1 MASGL
6 PTAFRHIKDN
16 QKPLRFNS
24 NGKFRILH
32 LTDIHEVDP
41 AMDDDENPEIPKRKS
56 EETINVI
63 RKCVELAKPD
73 LVVFGGDNISGF
85 WEEFTYEYM
94 RSTIKKIIAPIAE
107 KNIPLAIVFGNHDAE
122 SAYVN
127 PFMQRENQICVYSEY
142 DNFRSS
148 MNDEDVF
155 GCANCSLPV
164 LHSNSDKIAWNIWCV
179 DSNDYIRQS
188 DYSRPVDLGYDY
200 VHEDQ
205 IAWRE
210 RTALK
215 LREQNGGKNV
225 PSILFQHIPV
235 LQEYDRFEEVSK
247 ETDGAFEK
255 NGRYY
260 KVPDGVFSSGS
271 LNEAPCPTNERRD
284 EFESWVRTGDIAAAF
299 FGHDHVNDFTENVEG
314 IDLVQTIGAG
324 YHTYGGERGGRL
336 IILDENVPYKYET
349 EIYCI
354 DKISK
359 GKV

>member
-41 AMDDDENPEIPKRKS
+41 AMDDDEDPEIPKRKS

-127 PFMQRENQICVYSEY
+127 PFMQRENQICVYCEY

-215 LREQNGGKNV
+215 LREQNAEKTFRRYCF
-225 PSILFQHIPV
+225 SIFPF
-235 LQEYDRFEEVSK
+235 YRNTTVSK
-247 ETDGAFEK
+247 RCQKE
-255 NGRYY
+255 
-260 KVPDGVFSSGS
+260 
-271 LNEAPCPTNERRD
+271 PTAR
-284 EFESWVRTGDIAAAF
+284 SKRT
-299 FGHDHVNDFTENVEG
+299 EG
-314 IDLVQTIGAG
+314 IIKFPTTFFRPEGSMRHRLRRTNAETNSKAG
-324 YHTYGGERGGRL
+324 SERA
-336 IILDENVPYKYET
+336 
-349 EIYCI
+349 
-354 DKISK
+354 ISSRHFS
-359 GKV
+359 VTTT

>member
-1 MASGL
+1 MSTGL
-6 PTAFRHIKDN
+6 PTASRHIKDR
-16 QKPLRFNS
+16 QEPLRFNS
-24 NGKFRILH
+24 DGKFRILH

-41 AMDDDENPEIPKRKS
+41 AMDDDEDAEIPKRKS

-63 RKCVELAKPD
+63 RKCVNLAKPD
-73 LVVFGGDNISGF
+73 LVVFGGDNISGY

-94 RSTIKKIIAPIAE
+94 RSTIRKIIAPIAE

-122 SAYVN
+122 SAYML

-164 LHSNSDKIAWNIWCV
+164 LHSDSDKIAWTIWCV
-179 DSNDYIRQS
+179 DSNDYIRHP
-188 DYSRPVDLGYDY
+188 DYSRDKNSGYDY

-205 IAWRE
+205 IEWRE

-215 LREQNGGKNV
+215 LKELNGGKTV

-235 LQEYDRFEEVSK
+235 LQEYDLFK
-247 ETDGAFEK
+247 EARKDDEGAFEK
-255 NGRYY
+255 FGKYY
-260 KVPDGVFSSGS
+260 TVPDGVFSSGS
-271 LNEAPCPTNERRD
+271 LREAPCPTEHRRD
-284 EFESWVRTGDIAAAF
+284 EFESWVRTGDIVAAF
-299 FGHDHVNDFTENVEG
+299 FGHDHVNDFTEKVEG

-324 YHTYGGERGGRL
+324 YHTYGDMRGGRL
-336 IILDENVPYKYET
+336 IVLDENSTDSYET
-349 EIYCI
+349 EVYTIERI
-354 DKISK
+354 TEGKI
-359 GKV
+359 

>member
-41 AMDDDENPEIPKRKS
+41 AMDDDEDPEIPKRKS

-127 PFMQRENQICVYSEY
+127 PFMQ
-142 DNFRSS
+142 
-148 MNDEDVF
+148 
-155 GCANCSLPV
+155 
-164 LHSNSDKIAWNIWCV
+164 
-179 DSNDYIRQS
+179 
-188 DYSRPVDLGYDY
+188 
-200 VHEDQ
+200 
-205 IAWRE
+205 
-210 RTALK
+210 
-215 LREQNGGKNV
+215 
-225 PSILFQHIPV
+225 
-235 LQEYDRFEEVSK
+235 
-247 ETDGAFEK
+247 
-255 NGRYY
+255 
-260 KVPDGVFSSGS
+260 
-271 LNEAPCPTNERRD
+271 
-284 EFESWVRTGDIAAAF
+284 
-299 FGHDHVNDFTENVEG
+299 
-314 IDLVQTIGAG
+314 
-324 YHTYGGERGGRL
+324 
-336 IILDENVPYKYET
+336 
-349 EIYCI
+349 
-354 DKISK
+354 
-359 GKV
+359 